1 VPAPHDNAPI
11 WAQPEPGSRRPRF
24 SREQIAAAALAIA
37 DTDGFDAVSM
47 RRVATALGAGTMT
60 LYHYVRTKDDLVA
73 LMDDTLM
80 AASLVP
86 DGEMPTGWRAALMT
100 VSHRTRMAIGQHP
113 WALVSLR
120 DARMG
125 PNAMRHF
132 EQSLQA
138 LRSVDLG
145 YATKIEILA
154 ILDDYVHGHL
164 LRADEVRT
172 RTDATVE
179 DEEVD
184 AAMEFGMAQLATG
197 EFPLTR
203 AMWEESERGGGM
215 AHVFGEHATE
225 RRFDT
230 GLQIML
236 DGLAIRFNLPDQ
248 GSQPG

>member
-37 DTDGFDAVSM
+37 DADGFDAVSM
-47 RRVATALGAGTMT
+47 RRVASELGAGTMT

-80 AASLVP
+80 AAALVP
-86 DGEMPTGWRAALMT
+86 DGEMPAQWRDALT
-100 VSHRTRMAIGQHP
+100 LVSLRTRSAIGQHP

-138 LRSVDLG
+138 LRSVELD
-145 YATKIEILA
+145 YVTKIEILA

-164 LRADEVRT
+164 LRAEEINT
-172 RTDATVE
+172 RTESTT
-179 DEEVD
+179 DELVD

-197 EFPLTR
+197 EFPLTQ
-203 AMWEESERGGGM
+203 ALYEESERNGGM
-215 AHVFGEHATE
+215 QQAFSEHATDA
-225 RRFDT
+225 RFET
-230 GLQIML
+230 GLQAML
-236 DGLAIRFNLPDQ
+236 DGLAARYDLP
-248 GSQPG
+248 GS

>member
-24 SREQIAAAALAIA
+24 SREQIASAALAIA
-37 DTDGFDAVSM
+37 DADGFDAVSM
-47 RRVATALGAGTMT
+47 RRVASELGAGTMT

-80 AASLVP
+80 AAALVP
-86 DGEMPTGWRAALMT
+86 DGEMPAEWRAALT
-100 VSHRTRMAIGQHP
+100 LVSQRTRAAIGQHP

-138 LRSVDLG
+138 LRSVDLD
-145 YATKIEILA
+145 YVTKIEILA

-164 LRADEVRT
+164 LRAEEIHT
-172 RTDATVE
+172 RTEITT
-179 DEEVD
+179 DEQVD

-197 EFPLTR
+197 EFPLTK
-203 AMWEESERGGGM
+203 ALYEESERDGGM
-215 AHVFGEHATE
+215 QQAFSEHATD
-225 RRFDT
+225 RRFET
-230 GLQIML
+230 GLQAML
-236 DGLAIRFNLPDQ
+236 DGLAARYDLP
-248 GSQPG
+248 GN